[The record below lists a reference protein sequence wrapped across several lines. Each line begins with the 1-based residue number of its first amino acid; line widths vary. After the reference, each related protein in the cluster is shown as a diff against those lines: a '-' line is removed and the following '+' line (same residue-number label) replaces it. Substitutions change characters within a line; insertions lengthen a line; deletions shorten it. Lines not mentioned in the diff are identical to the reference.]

1 MVEEEAASCLGRQAL
16 GGERPCVRYGRA
28 AHEVEAM
35 RFGLCVV
42 MLLLMAASWQEAHV
56 SGRTD
61 HNRLV
66 GGCDNMGFLE
76 RRSSIRP
83 AGATVVED

>member
-35 RFGLCVV
+35 RFGLYVV
-42 MLLLMAASWQEAHV
+42 MLLLLMAASWQEAHV

-66 GGCDNMGFLE
+66 GVCDNMDSPK
-76 RRSSIRP
+76 RQSRI
-83 AGATVVED
+83 

>member
-1 MVEEEAASCLGRQAL
+1 MVEEEVASCLGRQAP
-16 GGERPCVRYGRA
+16 GGERPCVRCCRA
-28 AHEVEAM
+28 AHDVKAS
-35 RFGLCVV
+35 RFGLLS
-42 MLLLMAASWQEAHV
+42 LLRAASWQEAHV
-56 SGRTD
+56 SGQTD